1 MNGFI
6 KIILKDLIEQAK
18 ENPETIT
25 FSEVEDIVS
34 GFYCPFNND
43 VQLFL
48 REKAIIFEKQRIS
61 ATHLIF
67 TSYKEEWV
75 LVGYF
80 TLAAKYIHIKSN
92 GKGSLSK
99 TLRKRINKFGTY
111 DREIKKHIIPAVLIG
126 QIGKNYQH
134 GYNKLITGSELLK
147 IACDTIQESQAIVG
161 GKTIYL
167 ECEDIPQLV
176 PFYEKNGFVSFGRRN
191 LEEKEG
197 RIYKGE
203 YLLQMLKYL
212 S

>member
-25 FSEVEDIVS
+25 FGEVEDIVS

-67 TSYKEEWV
+67 TSYKEELV

-80 TLAAKYIHIKSN
+80 TLAAKVYSHKVEWQRLIIKDVE
-92 GKGSLSK
+92 K
-99 TLRKRINKFGTY
+99 T
-111 DREIKKHIIPAVLIG
+111 
-126 QIGKNYQH
+126 YQ
-134 GYNKLITGSELLK
+134 
-147 IACDTIQESQAIVG
+147 
-161 GKTIYL
+161 
-167 ECEDIPQLV
+167 
-176 PFYEKNGFVSFGRRN
+176 
-191 LEEKEG
+191 
-197 RIYKGE
+197 
-203 YLLQMLKYL
+203 
-212 S
+212 